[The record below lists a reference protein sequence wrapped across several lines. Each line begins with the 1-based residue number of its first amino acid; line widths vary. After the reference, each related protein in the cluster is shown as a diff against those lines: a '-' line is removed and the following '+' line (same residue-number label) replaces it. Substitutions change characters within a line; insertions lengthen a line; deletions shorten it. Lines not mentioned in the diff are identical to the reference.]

1 MVYSREPRG
10 PGVELGT
17 LKEAG
22 GAARDAT
29 FGEALTP
36 LSLRLLASLHRRF
49 NVRRLSIAALRE
61 APPGCG
67 TNGAALDGDP
77 RDADPRGS
85 EPLDAGPHD
94 PEPRDASPRAAVPR
108 DVAPHDADPRGAGRR
123 DADPRNAAPHDAGS
137 RAGGP
142 RGAGPPPDDLTRN
155 APALSIRG
163 EPVWAELFEFVLS
176 VCKAPRP
183 NRGRFVAPVAE
194 PACDCERRLWI
205 DVFAAAEE
213 ALGLHSGT
221 VCFAAFS
228 DSPCTANY
236 STPESLK

>member
-1 MVYSREPRG
+1 VVYSREPRG

-77 RDADPRGS
+77 RDADPR
-85 EPLDAGPHD
+85 
-94 PEPRDASPRAAVPR
+94 
-108 DVAPHDADPRGAGRR
+108 DADPRGSEPR
-123 DADPRNAAPHDAGS
+123 DAGPRDPDPRNAASHDAGP

>member
-1 MVYSREPRG
+1 MNSRHDSVVYSREPRG

-77 RDADPRGS
+77 RDADPRDADPRGS
-85 EPLDAGPHD
+85 EPRDAGPHD
-94 PEPRDASPRAAVPR
+94 AGPRDP
-108 DVAPHDADPRGAGRR
+108 
-123 DADPRNAAPHDAGS
+123 DPRNAAPHDAGP

>member
-77 RDADPRGS
+77 RDADPRDADPRGS
-85 EPLDAGPHD
+85 EPRDAGPHD
-94 PEPRDASPRAAVPR
+94 
-108 DVAPHDADPRGAGRR
+108 AG
-123 DADPRNAAPHDAGS
+123 P

-213 ALGLHSGT
+213 ALGLHTGT
-221 VCFAAFS
+221 VCFAAFIA
-228 DSPCTANY
+228 SPCTANY

>member
-17 LKEAG
+17 VKEAG

-77 RDADPRGS
+77 
-85 EPLDAGPHD
+85 
-94 PEPRDASPRAAVPR
+94 
-108 DVAPHDADPRGAGRR
+108 
-123 DADPRNAAPHDAGS
+123 DPRNAAPHDAGP

-194 PACDCERRLWI
+194 PTCDCERRLWI

>member
-1 MVYSREPRG
+1 VVYSREPRG

-77 RDADPRGS
+77 RDADPRDADPRGS
-85 EPLDAGPHD
+85 EPRDAGPHD
-94 PEPRDASPRAAVPR
+94 AGPRDP
-108 DVAPHDADPRGAGRR
+108 
-123 DADPRNAAPHDAGS
+123 DPRNAAPHDAGP

-194 PACDCERRLWI
+194 PTCDCERRLWI